1 MSIASSTRVLLV
13 AGAGLALAFAAP
25 AFAQV
30 DETQAASVPS
40 CSASVTDHCI
50 RRGGEHHGMGHHH
63 HGHHGHPGHHHHHH
77 KG

>member
-13 AGAGLALAFAAP
+13 ATAGLALGFAAP

-30 DETQAASVPS
+30 DETKAESVPS
-40 CSASVTDHCI
+40 CSASMADHCI
-50 RRGGEHHGMGHHH
+50 RRGGEHHGMGHHGHH
-63 HGHHGHPGHHHHHH
+63 HGHHHHHHH

>member
-50 RRGGEHHGMGHHH
+50 RRGGFFNTQRMVQEYKTKMWS
-63 HGHHGHPGHHHHHH
+63 
-77 KG
+77 